1 MQNILDAEYSSILL
15 LNAQSVNPSDKS
27 LCKWKIPYI
36 SENFLHNIH
45 TNIHILCISES
56 WLKSYITDAQ
66 IHIKD
71 YVPIRSD
78 HSNRKGGG
86 AILYIHEKIPISD
99 EDHFDDI
106 TCQASFCIL
115 QTISTILI
123 NVYYPPKSSS
133 KSFFNLLKHVKSYLD
148 KHINFKHYDI
158 NILGDFNFAN
168 IDWSSSNCNS
178 SHGREQQ
185 LADEALLSFIDYNML
200 HQVVN
205 TPTSSSPTMK
215 GSSVMFLL
223 RIPDIPLSDHR
234 VVFINL
240 LTDLKFQCS
249 PSPIPTFED
258 HTFRS
263 LNIHKADFI
272 KMNSILSERGGH

>member
-1 MQNILDAEYSSILL
+1 MREAHKLKFLVKVINIILWMQNILDAEYSSILL

-133 KSFFNLLKHVKSYLD
+133 KSFSNLLKHVKSY
-148 KHINFKHYDI
+148 
-158 NILGDFNFAN
+158 
-168 IDWSSSNCNS
+168 
-178 SHGREQQ
+178 
-185 LADEALLSFIDYNML
+185 
-200 HQVVN
+200 
-205 TPTSSSPTMK
+205 
-215 GSSVMFLL
+215 L

-272 KMNSILSERGGH
+272 KMNSILSERGGHWWYKPWCIIDRPRHSCSYPQGMSSLYRKNPLNLRLFLKIWRFKV